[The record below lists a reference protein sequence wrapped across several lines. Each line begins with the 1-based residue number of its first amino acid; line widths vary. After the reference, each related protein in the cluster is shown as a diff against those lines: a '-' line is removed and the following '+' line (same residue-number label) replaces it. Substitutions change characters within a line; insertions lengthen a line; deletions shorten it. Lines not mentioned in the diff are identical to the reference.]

1 MPAHSIYYDIEEC
14 KITAGTYL
22 HGVYILQDQASNAA
36 KALADIGLAE
46 LYSQFKTLVKASEEG
61 TEETVKRAATVLME
75 RCMLEIHERNRLCRG
90 FDRSESEIRETSKSL
105 GFLLSYAVSM
115 RYEYVTNLKIEAIIS
130 ILNEGLID
138 ADQLAQ
144 EVDAATGKPDEKFAD
159 QIRGAST
166 FIRNVSLLKETI
178 TARITAQV
186 YAGDDAF
193 LYEKYRDL
201 TALQARTTQLQQTVD
216 ATHRFYTEDGG
227 NHTSVLTH
235 IQRAFGTSSVPDSP
249 KTTVLKQAKKLD
261 EANGAVTKAV
271 KSLVDQDT
279 SIFNRS
285 KTQPEA
291 KAFMAKSKQLS
302 SAVSSVNKA
311 LVESFGINQTAIQE
325 EAKKMNALALM
336 HINTL
341 EQNRVFLTTLLADFK
356 SRSTKTYNHIQ
367 NYLDDYQEMLKQMGG
382 DVVCDQ
388 LLQGLT
394 TYATNSEFDE
404 QVRPKIRGLSKQ
416 QREEFVAE
424 IVNSGNRRTEAKR
437 RIKFCKKMTIFFF
450 GALFSVA
457 IFGITNAVKFHFQ
470 VGATVQAGLVFTM
483 IGALVFA
490 LAMIAFSKRDS
501 YLCTKK
507 CQQLQK
513 MQSSLLSVP
522 PPKVEQALPSRPV
535 KIADQE
541 IKSRWQVF
549 RNLVMKPEPEVV
561 SGAAS
566 SVGSSQ
572 VSTAEPAAP
581 YRASGRYDTEQ
592 ESVLSGGHGG
602 GRYNPGS

>member
-1 MPAHSIYYDIEEC
+1 MRAHSIYYDIEEC

-22 HGVYILQDQASNAA
+22 HSVYILQDQASSAA

-46 LYSQFKTLVKASEEG
+46 LYSKFKTLVKASEEG
-61 TEETVKRAATVLME
+61 TEEVVKKAATLLME
-75 RCMLEIHERNRLCRG
+75 SCILEIHERNRLSRG
-90 FDRSESEIRETSKSL
+90 FGRSDSEIRETSKSL

-115 RYEYVTNLKIEAIIS
+115 RYEYVTNLKIESIIS
-130 ILNEGLID
+130 ILNEELID
-138 ADQLAQ
+138 AEQLAQ
-144 EVDAATGKPDEKFAD
+144 EVDAVTGKPDEKFAD

-201 TALQARTTQLQQTVD
+201 TALRDRTTQLQQTVD

-235 IQRAFGTSSVPDSP
+235 IQRAFGTSCVPDSP
-249 KTTVLKQAKKLD
+249 KTIVLKQAKKLD
-261 EANGAVTKAV
+261 EANSAVTKAV

-291 KAFMAKSKQLS
+291 KSFLAKSKQLS
-302 SAVSSVNKA
+302 SAVSNVNKA

-367 NYLDDYQEMLKQMGG
+367 CYLDDYQEMLKQMGG
-382 DVVCDQ
+382 DVICDQ

-394 TYATNSEFDE
+394 TYATNKEFDE

-437 RIKFCKKMTIFFF
+437 RIKFCKKMTIFFL
-450 GALFSVA
+450 GALFAVA
-457 IFGITNAVKFHFQ
+457 AFGVTNTVKFHFQ
-470 VGATVQAGLVFTM
+470 LGATLQLGILFTVVGAL
-483 IGALVFA
+483 IFA

-522 PPKVEQALPSRPV
+522 PPKVEKALPSRPV

-549 RNLVMKPEPEVV
+549 RNLVMKPELAVTGDV
-561 SGAAS
+561 TRSVAS
-566 SVGSSQ
+566 RE
-572 VSTAEPAAP
+572 VSTVEPVAP
-581 YRASGRYDTEQ
+581 YRATGRYDTED
-592 ESVLSGGHGG
+592 SVLSGGHGG
-602 GRYNPGS
+602 GRYSPGS